1 MGLRVR
7 VDRDACQISGRCVAE
22 APGAFRLD
30 AAHLAEATS
39 AAHTLPEARQREIA
53 RACPAIAISLHDE
66 AGHEIDL
73 DGPGGGA

>member
-1 MGLRVR
+1 VGLRVR
-7 VDRDACQISGRCVAE
+7 VDRDACQSSGRCVAA

-30 AAHLAEATS
+30 ADHLAEATP
-39 AAHTLPEARQREIA
+39 AADALPEAHQREIA

-73 DGPGGGA
+73 D